1 MTDKKITTRQAHA
14 RLRQVE
20 QFVSALMRGPNLDA
34 GMVVAIRKSGPS
46 AELLARMNLQNAV
59 IQAPNL
65 LPDPLNKDLHITG
78 KVGGLAKRRR
88 AAVGE
93 WGSGPN
99 HHQRTNLM
107 YPVSRQSRPRG
118 PDGGRSFHMREE
130 IMHTVKQGARSVKQ
144 ARQDYT
150 LDASKVPYLE
160 AQLDGAHLERGLY
173 LFRDS
178 VSVEHKGYRLAVT
191 SLGATNG
198 PVIDG
203 WQLIERT
210 EIRRVGEPI
219 ERHLT
224 IDLSKSVD
232 LDFWQEIKKQPGAPD
247 SLIDFLDSGDDIVRF
262 TGKDSKSVECF
273 LRKNGWHDQK
283 KSRQRAD
290 ITFNRGRQV
299 ITQRRLVFELPDGLP
314 LAAIERITRGLAKEF
329 VDRNLP
335 FVLVV
340 HKPDETN
347 DDRNWHVHLDYHHR
361 PMRRFDPAKY
371 QLDPVPPPKKVT
383 DADNK
388 EINKG
393 EKAYAK
399 YCLALKALAN
409 PDPSWTGKWDS
420 EIEYEYR
427 TPSGRKKKV
436 FPFIQDT
443 HPAFRKN
450 GEWLKTLRGKY
461 ADIINVELVRGGFSD
476 RFDPRSFEDRNID
489 KIPDTH
495 LNTSRTRCERLGRPT
510 LEGAMNEQCQWN
522 YEVGEL
528 RKRHPGGDRP
538 DGDPL
543 AVAGYISD
551 YLELLRTRLRSRS
564 EYVQKFA
571 KQEMDWDNRP
581 NPTPSSVRRNK
592 RGDYRAE
599 ALAPDASAMLNRID
613 DIWPSITQGLE
624 KLTDRIR
631 SVVTQ
636 PQAREAT
643 ISSAVPPRAAADH
656 SRKTGNANADNTSG
670 VPPLLA
676 SHKPIPAP
684 PFKQKEIAPSNPQQ
698 SFDVMLGKMR
708 ESRVAVTIN
717 QTYEQGKKVLIA
729 LVADRDASALGL
741 PRKVIARLPQERADL
756 MSLLRKRGPN
766 NPASLKSEQAT
777 SVADGREKTRLSE
790 TSPPAVSPKTTGIA
804 EARPKI
810 ADENRAL
817 EEQLQR
823 QSLSGTTKQKDDT
836 STSTKSPIETVAKE
850 KAAPFVF
857 DAKFPDRK
865 SSGKASLAS
874 SSPAQDRAELG
885 GVKPSSAPSANP
897 KTSPTQTPSAQAS
910 VPKAKSSKSIV
921 SQNLTAL
928 TLADRNQMKTKP
940 FYLIKQPAGSFLV
953 CSTKA
958 PSSLV
963 AAASDPR
970 YVNEFEEWLRRQQSE
985 QQEIARLFTRSRYS
999 DTSETDRAVASGKAD
1014 PRLTELWKRWE
1025 NTLLLN
1031 NAVSLGM
1038 TMRREAEREEV
1049 KSAKRER
1056 ELQRQAALAQQFG
1069 RSI

>member
-14 RLRQVE
+14 QLRQVE
-20 QFVSALMRGPNLDA
+20 RLVSALMRGPNLDA
-34 GMVVAIRKSGPS
+34 AMVVAIRKSGPS

-107 YPVSRQSRPRG
+107 YPVSRPSRPRG

-150 LDASKVPYLE
+150 LDASKVPISE
-160 AQLDGAHLERGLY
+160 AMLGGSYLERGLY
-173 LFRDS
+173 LFRDT
-178 VSVEHKGYRLAVT
+178 VSVDHNGYRLALT
-191 SLGATNG
+191 SLGNG
-198 PVIDG
+198 NDAVIDG
-203 WQLIERT
+203 WQLIEST
-210 EIRRVGEPI
+210 EIRRVGKPI

-224 IDLSKSVD
+224 IDLSKSED
-232 LDFWQEIKKQPGAPD
+232 LGFWQAIKKQPKAPD
-247 SLIDFLDSGDDIVRF
+247 SLIEFLDSGDDSVRF
-262 TGKDSKSVECF
+262 TGDEAMLVECF
-273 LRKNGWHDQK
+273 LRKNGWHNRNSK
-283 KSRQRAD
+283 KRKD
-290 ITFNRGRQV
+290 VIFHLGRQV
-299 ITQRRLVFELPDGLP
+299 ITQRRLVFELPTGMP
-314 LAAIERITRGLAKEF
+314 LAAIERITRSLAKEF
-329 VDRNLP
+329 SDRDLP

-383 DADNK
+383 APDNK

-427 TPSGRKKKV
+427 TPSGRKKKA

-443 HPAFRKN
+443 HPVFREDGK
-450 GEWLKTLRGKY
+450 WLKTLRSKY
-461 ADIINVELVRGGFSD
+461 ADIINAELVRENLPD

-489 KIPDTH
+489 KIPDAH
-495 LNTSRTRCERLGRPT
+495 LNTSKTRCERTGRPT

-522 YEVGEL
+522 YEVSEL

-538 DGDPL
+538 NGDPL
-543 AVAGYISD
+543 AVAGYISA
-551 YLELLRTRLRSRS
+551 YLELLRMRLRSRS
-564 EYVQKFA
+564 EYVLKFA
-571 KQEMDWDNRP
+571 DQETEWDSRP
-581 NPTPSSVRRNK
+581 SPTPSSVRRNK
-592 RGDYRAE
+592 RGDYRPE

-613 DIWPSITQGLE
+613 DIWPHIAQGLE
-624 KLTDRIR
+624 NLAGRIR
-631 SVVTQ
+631 SVVPQ
-636 PQAREAT
+636 HQAREAT
-643 ISSAVPPRAAADH
+643 TSSSMTPTAAAKH
-656 SRKTGNANADNTSG
+656 PCQAGNEDADQANAHAPLVASTKLISD
-670 VPPLLA
+670 PPL
-676 SHKPIPAP
+676 
-684 PFKQKEIAPSNPQQ
+684 KQEVIAPSKPPQ
-698 SFDVMLGKMR
+698 SFDVMLRKMR
-708 ESRVAVTIN
+708 ESRVAFSIS
-717 QTYEQGKKVLIA
+717 QTYEQDKKVLIA
-729 LVADRDASALGL
+729 SVADRDASAIGL
-741 PRKVIARLPQERADL
+741 PRRIIARLPQERADL
-756 MSLLRKRGPN
+756 MSLLDERANIDAPSTKTQRAAVEP
-766 NPASLKSEQAT
+766 
-777 SVADGREKTRLSE
+777 DGS
-790 TSPPAVSPKTTGIA
+790 AVSPRVTDIA
-804 EARPKI
+804 EASPKV
-810 ADENRAL
+810 ADQDRDREGQPRKHTL
-817 EEQLQR
+817 PD
-823 QSLSGTTKQKDDT
+823 TTKQQSDT
-836 STSTKSPIETVAKE
+836 SPSTRPPIEKLE
-850 KAAPFVF
+850 KQPAAPFVF

-865 SSGKASLAS
+865 SSVKASVAN
-874 SSPAQDRAELG
+874 SSPAHNRAELG
-885 GVKPSSAPSANP
+885 GAKPRSTPSANP
-897 KTSPTQTPSAQAS
+897 RMRQTQTPIAQAS
-910 VPKAKSSKSIV
+910 APKPKPSKSIV
-921 SQNLTAL
+921 SQNPTAL
-928 TLADRNQMKTKP
+928 TAADRNQMETKP

-953 CSTKA
+953 CSNKA

-963 AAASDPR
+963 SAASDSR
-970 YVNEFEEWLRRQQSE
+970 YAINFEEWLRRQQSE
-985 QQEIARLFTRSRYS
+985 QQEIAELFTRSRYS

-1025 NTLLLN
+1025 NTPLLN

-1056 ELQRQAALAQQFG
+1056 ELQRQAVIAQQFG